1 MHFWASILVSG
12 CCAGCLLFA
21 GEEGDDE
28 IENLDPMW
36 EVVCE
41 GREPRRPLFW
51 DTSWGGVAESRGN
64 TPFYAPRWC
73 RNMAKS

>member
-28 IENLDPMW
+28 IVNLDPN
-36 EVVCE
+36 V
-41 GREPRRPLFW
+41 G
-51 DTSWGGVAESRGN
+51 SGV
-64 TPFYAPRWC
+64 
-73 RNMAKS
+73 